1 MKTWTQHESWLN
13 PDGKT
18 VCARCGVELSQW
30 PLDELRA
37 LPWHFFFF
45 DSKEHVAIAMKYI
58 EDTRSC

>member
-1 MKTWTQHESWLN
+1 MTPIMPER
-13 PDGKT
+13 DIEI
-18 VCARCGVELSQW
+18 CGVKLSQW